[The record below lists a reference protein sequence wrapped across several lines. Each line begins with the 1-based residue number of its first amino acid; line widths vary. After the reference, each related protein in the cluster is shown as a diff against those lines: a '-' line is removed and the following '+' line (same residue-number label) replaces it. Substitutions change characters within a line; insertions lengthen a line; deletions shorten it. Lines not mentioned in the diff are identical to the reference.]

1 MRGGGLGTVTRY
13 LKKISGWIFS
23 GLLTYE
29 GGGLGTV
36 TRYLKKIQKIYKS
49 KDTPGEF

>member
-1 MRGGGLGTVTRY
+1 MR
-13 LKKISGWIFS
+13 
-23 GLLTYE
+23 